1 MKRCLASFSSFSC
14 GTVLT
19 KDLISQ
25 ESKIAAA
32 PRRNSS
38 TPHAAEE
45 HLLISGALEGD
56 DRGHPALA
64 GAGCAGNTLQHHGSR
79 EGPNGTLG
87 HRFLGE
93 GRRFTFRVA
102 FLSMHSS
109 VGYGGGWSSLPSMS
123 PKDRGTKSA
132 ELPARAPLG
141 GWGELAAQVAAAPKE
156 NGVSHCPEGKE
167 LLLPPAVF
175 WCVSHPQG
183 MEPRSSPRLEVCEM
197 GFVAEFHS
205 SGSCGGGQ
213 GSSSSTLP
221 RAVVRCFSSPGN
233 PRSPWGCAG
242 I

>member
-1 MKRCLASFSSFSC
+1 MATQLSLGLAVQGTHFSTMAAGRDPMALWDTDFWERGEDSPSELPFC
-14 GTVLT
+14 PCTV
-19 KDLISQ
+19 Q
-25 ESKIAAA
+25 WA
-32 PRRNSS
+32 
-38 TPHAAEE
+38 
-45 HLLISGALEGD
+45 
-56 DRGHPALA
+56 
-64 GAGCAGNTLQHHGSR
+64 
-79 EGPNGTLG
+79 
-87 HRFLGE
+87 
-93 GRRFTFRVA
+93 
-102 FLSMHSS
+102 M
-109 VGYGGGWSSLPSMS
+109 GGGWSSLPSMS

-213 GSSSSTLP
+213 GSSSRTLP